1 MRDVRRLQR
10 RLLAGC
16 LVAGPVALV
25 ATFATWPSYGADTA
39 AEAVRSAA
47 RHSTALNLS
56 TWLTVPV
63 IVCMIPAMLA
73 AGRITRR
80 SAPLLSLSGTALAVL
95 GWAAVYA
102 PIAIDSVARQAAAE
116 PGRPQAVIH
125 LYDRFENADVG
136 LSIAFG
142 FFIAGHVLGTALVG
156 CALWRSRSVERWGA
170 TLIVVGSVLHPVARV
185 AVGSRWLDVLAAL
198 LLTAGLAA
206 VARVVWTLPD
216 DDWDLAPR
224 WVEEEPAPIPA
235 PSAG

>member
-1 MRDVRRLQR
+1 
-10 RLLAGC
+10 
-16 LVAGPVALV
+16 
-25 ATFATWPSYGADTA
+25 
-39 AEAVRSAA
+39 
-47 RHSTALNLS
+47 
-56 TWLTVPV
+56 
-63 IVCMIPAMLA
+63 
-73 AGRITRR
+73 
-80 SAPLLSLSGTALAVL
+80 
-95 GWAAVYA
+95 
-102 PIAIDSVARQAAAE
+102 
-116 PGRPQAVIH
+116 VIH

-170 TLIVVGSVLHPVARV
+170 TLIVIGSVLHPVARV